1 MDNFAFIIHPLDPKR
16 DMKRKFPLLGSL
28 LPVPV
33 INFVSRYFPPL
44 YVSHITGAR
53 SEATGK
59 EVEGWFAAKSS
70 RRPNGPNG
78 WVRKSSASVRTRR
91 S

>member
-33 INFVSRYFPPL
+33 INFVSRFFPPL
-44 YVSHITGAR
+44 YISHITR
-53 SEATGK
+53 SQE
-59 EVEGWFAAKSS
+59 W
-70 RRPNGPNG
+70 P
-78 WVRKSSASVRTRR
+78 R
-91 S
+91 SKQR